1 MSSVRLRSF
10 RQAGLISVSELTLS
24 LSKCPSRFKVLHTL
38 LYYND
43 AKYSASVSD
52 TSILSTSAVME
63 ERVGAFALD
72 TASLFSEFW
81 QENFAGDLLVSL
93 ELGVVRVHAPDL
105 KGLGLGGVALYLVR
119 LGANIPWALVLW
131 FPAGLCSP

>member
-1 MSSVRLRSF
+1 MTAAICKLDMSSVRLRSF
-10 RQAGLISVSELTLS
+10 RPAGLISVSELMS
-24 LSKCPSRFKVLHTL
+24 SSSKCPSRFKALHTF

-43 AKYSASVSD
+43 AKYSASLSD
-52 TSILSTSAVME
+52 SSILSTSAVME

-93 ELGVVRVHAPDL
+93 
-105 KGLGLGGVALYLVR
+105 
-119 LGANIPWALVLW
+119 
-131 FPAGLCSP
+131 

>member
-1 MSSVRLRSF
+1 MTAVICKLDMSSVRLRSF
-10 RQAGLISVSELTLS
+10 RPAGLISVSELMSS
-24 LSKCPSRFKVLHTL
+24 LSKCPSRFKALHTL
-38 LYYND
+38 LYYNN

-81 QENFAGDLLVSL
+81 QENFTGDLLVSL
-93 ELGVVRVHAPDL
+93 
-105 KGLGLGGVALYLVR
+105 
-119 LGANIPWALVLW
+119 
-131 FPAGLCSP
+131 